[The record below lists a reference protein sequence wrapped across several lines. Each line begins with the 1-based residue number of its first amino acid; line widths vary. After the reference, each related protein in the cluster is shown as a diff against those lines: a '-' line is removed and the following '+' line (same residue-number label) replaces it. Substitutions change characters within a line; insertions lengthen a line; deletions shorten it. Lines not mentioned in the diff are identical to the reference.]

1 MKKIIASIIVA
12 LPLLISAQNLN
23 GRFTSSFYTFQRY
36 DKLQSSDAFL
46 RNTEALTLNFN
57 YDKFSLRTRM
67 NFETNIGVPL
77 DNDPRL
83 RFYNLYLEARDILD
97 FATIK
102 LGRQPLFTPV
112 SGGLFD
118 GVNLKLKYEGYSL
131 TGFYGGNLP
140 AYQKLEF
147 LKDISDNYVM
157 GARFDANPIDHLNLA
172 VSYFDKNYKTMDYNA
187 IRLDEGLDPITVLVM
202 QKSNQFKFLSGE
214 ASYEMPGTFDVS
226 AQYEFDVNYLETSK
240 VEANGRVWLTEDL
253 GVTGYYNWREPKIRY
268 NSIFSVF
275 NFGHTEEYEGGI
287 DYKINSTYTLFGK
300 LGNVK
305 YEDDNSSRLTIGA
318 TTGIGSIS
326 YRKNFGYAGELDNIS
341 IHAAKSYREGL
352 ITPSIGLSYTSYK
365 LSKDAE
371 KNNITAVLA
380 GFNLRPWKA
389 WSFDVQGQFFNNKIY
404 NDDFRFLL
412 KINHWFNTNF

>member
-1 MKKIIASIIVA
+1 MKKFIVSIIVA

-23 GRFTSSFYTFQRY
+23 GRFTSSFYTFQRF
-36 DKLQSSDAFL
+36 DNLNSSDAFL

-57 YDKFSLRTRM
+57 YNKFSLRTRM
-67 NFETNIGVPL
+67 NFETNIGASL

-83 RFYNLYLEARDILD
+83 RFYNLYLEARDILS

-102 LGRQPLFTPV
+102 LGRQPMFTPV
-112 SGGLFD
+112 TGGLFD
-118 GVNLKLKYEGYSL
+118 GVNVKFKYEGYSL
-131 TGFYGGNLP
+131 SGFYGGNLP

-147 LKDISDNYVM
+147 LKDLSDNYVM
-157 GARFDANPIDHLNLA
+157 GARFDANPFSHLNLA
-172 VSYFDKNYKTMDYNA
+172 VSYYDKNYKTMDYDA
-187 IRLDEGLDPITVLVM
+187 LRLDEGLDPISVLIQ

-214 ASYEMPGTFDVS
+214 ASYELPGI
-226 AQYEFDVNYLETSK
+226 FDVNAMYEHDLNYKETSK
-240 VEANGRVWLTEDL
+240 IEANGRVWITEEL

-287 DYKINSTYTLFGK
+287 DYKISKNFTAFGK
-300 LGNVK
+300 FGNVK
-305 YEDDNSSRLTIGA
+305 YEDEKSQRLTVGA
-318 TTGIGSIS
+318 TTSLGSIS

-341 IHAAKSYREGL
+341 VYAAKSYRDGL
-352 ITPSIGLSYTSYK
+352 ITPSIGVSYTSYK

-371 KNNITAVLA
+371 KNNITAILA
-380 GFNLRPWKA
+380 GFNLRPWKT
-389 WSFDVQGQFFNNKIY
+389 WSFDLQGQFFNNKIY
-404 NDDFRFLL
+404 RNDFRFLF